1 MKLTVVVLLL
11 TGLCLSAPARAQ
23 TSEARE
29 RARALLAEGAKLFDD
44 GDYEGALGKFEAA
57 HRLVPSPKLYFN
69 IGQAQRSL
77 ARDVEALE
85 AFETFVA
92 EAHDAPAERR
102 AGGGGSRGGGH
113 PPERRGARAVARRT
127 GWRLPARGRGGPA
140 RAGRAPPARALL
152 RPDRAPRARGR
163 RGDRQADQGG
173 LGRWPLL

>member
-102 AGGGGSRGGGH
+102 REAEQAIAALGRRIARLRLRCDLDGASITVDGRAMGVTPRAAPLRLTAGPHQLVVEKSGT
-113 PPERRGARAVARRT
+113 PPFLQ
-127 GWRLPARGRGGPA
+127 RLEL
-140 RAGRAPPARALL
+140 RAG
-152 RPDRAPRARGR
+152 D
-163 RGDRQADQGG
+163 
-173 LGRWPLL
+173 